1 MTTRAERAQQ
11 ILEAQQATPQGRA
24 ERAAEALRLYGE
36 RGRLQ
41 PSGERIYDMETGQWI
56 EMPNVRPPLPPLDS
70 GIGLTD
76 TLAQGATF
84 GFSDE
89 VGALATPLVEGVGS
103 LFTGAPFDFDESY
116 NRGLERI
123 RGGLD
128 DFSDRNIL
136 LSGAAQAAGGLG
148 SMAVRPVQTAT
159 ALPSWLAG
167 FAPRVTP
174 AGRAAEFVGAGTGAG
189 ALAGAGH
196 ADEGSRMA
204 GAVEGGA
211 LGGLL
216 GIAIPA
222 GAAILRTGRN
232 LFGLLSPTEEAYS
245 HIGRAM
251 TRDGVTPDDL
261 ATTIAR
267 ADADDIPLALADM
280 AGENMQELGYTVAAT
295 PGSGRHTAR
304 TFLDE
309 RQAAMP
315 DRFHQVVDNAVSSE
329 NAADTIAQL
338 IAFRERAAAP
348 LYEAVYAHAPV
359 PADAIAQFTGRPAFQ
374 AAWRQARTSAA
385 NDGITLPTN
394 PDEFSW
400 EALDY
405 MKRALDDRVA
415 TLRQNGR
422 RNDARIL
429 TEALSDF
436 RAVLDEINPDYA
448 AARAAFAGP
457 SVSADAV
464 ELGRQFIRGDIADME
479 RQFADLA
486 PGEQDFFRIGVAAEI
501 RRIIDTTADGRNV
514 VQRALGTRDRRD
526 RLRAVLG
533 DDIMGTIERWIAD
546 ERLMADTRYTVTGG
560 SQTASRLA
568 TQDDAGALPLLLD
581 TVQSPRGAA
590 LGLLRS
596 AIRRGRGIN
605 EGTAARLG
613 GLLFDSDQAA
623 NAAAAA
629 ELASRMSP
637 TATLRMINPERQT
650 ATVGTLLGNLGSAGV
665 AGVEGGLLGP

>member
-11 ILEAQQATPQGRA
+11 LLEAQQATPQGRA

-36 RGRLQ
+36 GQQLQ
-41 PSGERIYDMETGQWI
+41 PTGQRVYDMETGQWI
-56 EMPNVRPPLPPLDS
+56 DMPAVRPPLPPSDS

-76 TLAQGATF
+76 ALAQGATF

-103 LFTGAPFDFDESY
+103 LFTGAPFNFDESY
-116 NRGLERI
+116 GRGLERI
-123 RGGLD
+123 RSGLD
-128 DFSDRNIL
+128 DYADRNVA

-148 SMAVRPVQTAT
+148 SVAVRPAQFVS
-159 ALPSWLAG
+159 ALPSWLSG

-174 AGRAAEFVGAGTGAG
+174 AGRAAEFVGTGVGAG

-196 ADEGSRMA
+196 ADEGSRTA

-216 GIAIPA
+216 GAVIPA
-222 GAAILRTGRN
+222 GAAAARTGRN
-232 LFGLLSPTEEAYS
+232 LLGLLSPTEEAYS

-280 AGENMQELGYTVAAT
+280 AGENMQELGYTVAAA
-295 PGSGRHTAR
+295 PGAGRHQAR

-315 DRFHQVVDNAVSSE
+315 DRFHQMVGSAVSAE
-329 NAADTIAQL
+329 NAADTVEQL
-338 IAFRERAAAP
+338 ITARARASAP
-348 LYEAVYAHAPV
+348 LYEAAYAHAPV
-359 PADAIAQFTGRPAFQ
+359 PADAIAQFMERPAFQ
-374 AAWRQARTSAA
+374 SAYRRARTLAA
-385 NDGITLPTN
+385 NDGITLPTS
-394 PDEFSW
+394 PDEFGW
-400 EALDY
+400 QTLDY
-405 MKRALDDRVA
+405 MKRALDDQVSQLQRA
-415 TLRQNGR
+415 GR
-422 RNDARIL
+422 NNDARIL
-429 TEALSDF
+429 TGALSDF
-436 RAVLDEINPDYA
+436 RAVLDGINPDYA
-448 AARAAFAGP
+448 AARAAYAGP
-457 SVSADAV
+457 TASQNAV
-464 ELGRQFIRGDIADME
+464 ELGRQFIRGDLAQME

-486 PGEQDFFRIGVAAEI
+486 PGEQDFFRVGVAAEI

-560 SQTASRLA
+560 SQTANRLA
-568 TQDDAGALPLLLD
+568 SQDDAGTLPLLLD

-590 LGLLRS
+590 LGLLR
-596 AIRRGRGIN
+596 AAARRGRGIN

-613 GLLFDSDQAA
+613 GLLFDSDQTM
-623 NAAAAA
+623 NAATAA
-629 ELASRMSP
+629 ELAARMSRP
-637 TATLRMINPERQT
+637 ATLRMINPERQT

-665 AGVEGGLLGP
+665 AGIEGGLLGP